1 MNRIARDHEPTDAEL
16 VQRAQGG
23 DPSAFEGLVSRYQD
37 RVYNTCYRM
46 CHNEADALD
55 LAQSTFLK
63 ALEALRQ
70 FQGRSSFYTW
80 LFRIAINLT
89 MTLRRTQGRRATR
102 SLDQTH
108 EDGAAPAKLPPGGGD
123 VVSAA
128 LERRE
133 LQQQV
138 ERALGRL
145 GDDYRAAVVLRDV
158 EGLDYSE
165 IAEILD
171 VPAGTVKSR
180 ISRGRA
186 LLRDLLQEERT
197 AVD

>member
-1 MNRIARDHEPTDAEL
+1 MNRIARDHEPTDADL
-16 VQRAQGG
+16 VRRAHVG
-23 DPSAFEGLVSRYQD
+23 DSSAFTGLVARYQD

-46 CHNEADALD
+46 CGNEADALD
-55 LAQSTFLK
+55 LSQSTFLK
-63 ALEALRQ
+63 ALEALPR

-80 LFRIAINLT
+80 LFRIAVNLT
-89 MTLRRTQGRRATR
+89 LTHRRTQRRRPTHPLGQA
-102 SLDQTH
+102 LD
-108 EDGAAPAKLPPGGGD
+108 DAAPVNAVSGD
-123 VVSAA
+123 RDTVSGP

-133 LQQQV
+133 SQERV
-138 ERALGRL
+138 ERALGQL
-145 GDDYRAAVVLRDV
+145 GDEYRVAVILRDV

-186 LLRDLLQEERT
+186 MLRDALREVRT
-197 AVD
+197 AVE